1 MQQSKGDKSDM
12 SNNKIGNIID
22 VCALAKVYPEGQR
35 ISAVILTYDVE
46 IEAESLS
53 KDTYEV
59 ENRTIMEVFA
69 NSRPD
74 TRGKENGNYVIIR
87 LSKED
92 PEAVTLERRGE
103 RMDARMFFR
112 DIEVKLKQKRD
123 IKGVKGEICPAREE
137 TYIGYKLKQP
147 LVDRFLQGE
156 YEGEKYNLFIPE
168 NYNPDKKYPL
178 VLFIED
184 AGVLGSD
191 ARIALA
197 QGIGAVV
204 WSRPEEQKRH
214 ECFVLAPQVAGP
226 TITNDEFEATE
237 ELEVIKKLLDHVVK
251 SYSIDEERIYGT
263 GQSMGCMVTC
273 ELNVRYPEL
282 FAACLLVGGQWNPE
296 TMVKCVNKKFW
307 ITVAE
312 GDEKA
317 FPINNQVTDNLEKE
331 GAKVGR
337 YRWDAKKAPEELEKE
352 VRKALKDECNIR
364 YTVFEGNSVLP
375 DEIDPHMPLPLQFHT
390 NTWRVAYTIQ
400 GLRDWLLSETK

>member
-1 MQQSKGDKSDM
+1 M
-12 SNNKIGNIID
+12 SENQIGNVLD
-22 VCALAKVYPEGQR
+22 VCTLAKVYPEGQQ

-46 IEAESLS
+46 IDAESLS

-59 ENRTIMEVFA
+59 ENRTITDAFV

-74 TRGKENGNYVIIR
+74 TRGRENGNCVIIQ
-87 LSKED
+87 LSRADKD
-92 PEAVTLERRGE
+92 SFTLERRGE

-112 DIEVKLKQKRD
+112 DIEIKVKQRKEV
-123 IKGVKGEICPAREE
+123 KGTKGEICPAREE
-137 TYIGYKLKQP
+137 SYIGYKVRQP

-156 YEGEKYNLFIPE
+156 YEGEKYNLFIPDH
-168 NYNPDKKYPL
+168 YDPAKKYPL

-204 WSRPEEQKRH
+204 WSRPQEQKRH

-237 ELEVIKKLLDHVVK
+237 ELEVIKKLLDHVVD
-251 SYSIDEERIYGT
+251 SYSIDKNRIYGT
-263 GQSMGCMVTC
+263 GQSMGCMATC
-273 ELNVRYPEL
+273 ELNVRYPDL

-317 FPINNQVTDNLEKE
+317 FPINNQVTENLEKA

-337 YRWDAKKAPEELEKE
+337 YWWDAKKSPEELEKE
-352 VRKALKDECNIR
+352 VSEALKDDCNIR

-375 DEIDPHMPLPLQFHT
+375 DEVDPHLPIPLQFHT

-400 GLRDWLLSETK
+400 GLRDWLLSEKK